1 MAADVHGDFDPSWQE
16 DAYDNLKDYLLLI
29 NQDLDPSEVL
39 TAKNAEIRRY
49 LMKRVG
55 YEQVK
60 DAVKAQVVHRDGTS
74 ELLKFADGDMYVKVQ
89 DSSTGSEYLLYVPD
103 NMKTCKQAIAWTFGL
118 EEDEY
123 LPLIET

>member
-1 MAADVHGDFDPSWQE
+1 MI
-16 DAYDNLKDYLLLI
+16 KK
-29 NQDLDPSEVL
+29 DLDPSEVL
-39 TAKNAEIRRY
+39 TAKNAEVRRF

-60 DAVKAQVVHRDGTS
+60 EAVKAQVVHHDGTS

-89 DSSTGSEYLLYVPD
+89 DSSTEREYLLYVPG

-118 EEDEY
+118 GEAEY
-123 LPLIET
+123 QPLIET